1 MDRLR
6 NVGLPEEL
14 CSAAEKK
21 FARRFCSVEELLT
34 AALEELLRDDALKMD
49 EREQQIIEERLRGL
63 GYI

>member
-1 MDRLR
+1 MDRVR

-14 CSAAEKK
+14 CGAAEKK
-21 FARRFCSVEELLT
+21 FARRFSTVEELLT
-34 AALEELLRDDALKMD
+34 VALEEFVRDDALKMD